1 MTAPATVLNFGRD
14 SQGYNAYAPAPSNNK
29 WSAAITDGSATSF
42 NVPSTHQTWV
52 VSFRYY
58 PNDVWVDVSGAT
70 AAIPAGATFATTTS
84 ELNPASLTL
93 QAGTKISVITAQTT
107 ADISVVMWPV
117 SYP

>member
-1 MTAPATVLNFGRD
+1 MALPIPLELGRD
-14 SQGYNAYAPAPSNNK
+14 VQGMNAYAPQPSTVK
-29 WSAAITDGSATSF
+29 YSATITNGSATSIT
-42 NVPSTHQTWV
+42 VPSSFQTWI

-70 AAIPAGATFATTTS
+70 AAIPVGATLAATTS

-93 QAGTKISVITAQTT
+93 QAGTTISVITGLTS
-107 ADISVVMWPV
+107 ADVSIVMWPV

>member
-1 MTAPATVLNFGRD
+1 MTATPLEFGRD
-14 SQGYNAYAPAPSNNK
+14 VQGMNAYAPQPGTVK
-29 WSAAITDGSATSF
+29 YAATLTSGGGATSIT
-42 NVPSTHQTWV
+42 VPLTHQTWI

-70 AAIPAGATFATTTS
+70 AIVPVGATLVATTS

-93 QAGTKISVITAQTT
+93 QKGTKISMVTALT
-107 ADISVVMWPV
+107 AADVSVVMWPV

>member
-1 MTAPATVLNFGRD
+1 MSTLLSFGRD
-14 SQGYNAYAPAPSNNK
+14 VQGYNAYAPQPSTNK
-29 WSAAITDGSATSF
+29 WSATITNGSATSIT
-42 NVPSTHQTWV
+42 VPSNFQTWV

-70 AAIPAGATFATTTS
+70 AIIPAGPTLQPTTS

-93 QAGTKISVITAQTT
+93 QAGTNISMITGLTS
-107 ADISVVMWPV
+107 ADVSVVMWPV